1 MPRIHPKSDV
11 AFEALQVSLDKS
23 VSRPL
28 ASEEA
33 SKEGHRVL
41 AWREPE
47 PDYGSVIDKV
57 LCTLR
62 PKISAVERERGE
74 APGLLA
80 ELLRHPAERR
90 DMLVRNSQRFAN
102 LSLCGLLLQ
111 RSRQAGMKEPL
122 QGEQLARL
130 ALLLIERL
138 KARHDPH
145 QLEDLRARCWM
156 LIANARRAAAD
167 FSGAEQAFLEAQA
180 CLRCGTRGLLER
192 AELLAFKARLRRAQ
206 RRFPEAVRLLRRAAS
221 IRRAVGG
228 PEKP

>member
-11 AFEALQVSLDKS
+11 AFEALQASLEKTA
-23 VSRPL
+23 SRPL
-28 ASEEA
+28 ASE
-33 SKEGHRVL
+33 EGHRVL

-74 APGLLA
+74 APMLLA
-80 ELLRHPAERR
+80 ELLRHPSERR
-90 DMLVRNSQRFAN
+90 EMLVRNSQRFGN

-111 RSRQAGMKEPL
+111 RSRQQGEREPL

-138 KARHDPH
+138 KACHDPH

-156 LIANARRAAAD
+156 LIANARRVASD

-180 CLRCGTRGLLER
+180 HLRRGTRGLLER
-192 AELLAFKARLRRAQ
+192 AELLAFKAKLRRAQ
-206 RRFPEAVRLLRRAAS
+206 RRFPEAVRLLRRAVS